1 MYDRFE
7 AMDTVVI
14 ATAQEDKSL
23 EEHGRMLNALPDQRF
38 DVVADLDREETP
50 SYDRTTAY
58 LIDKQ
63 GVVRQIFPMIIH
75 ARPSWEVVLD
85 EMERLLADSEPAK

>member
-1 MYDRFE
+1 M
-7 AMDTVVI
+7 
-14 ATAQEDKSL
+14 AQEDKAL
-23 EEHGRMLNALPDQRF
+23 DEHGRMLAALKPEPRF
-38 DVVADLDREETP
+38 DVVADLNREKTLQ
-50 SYDRTTAY
+50 YDRTTAY

-85 EMERLLADSEPAK
+85 EMERVLADPEPAK